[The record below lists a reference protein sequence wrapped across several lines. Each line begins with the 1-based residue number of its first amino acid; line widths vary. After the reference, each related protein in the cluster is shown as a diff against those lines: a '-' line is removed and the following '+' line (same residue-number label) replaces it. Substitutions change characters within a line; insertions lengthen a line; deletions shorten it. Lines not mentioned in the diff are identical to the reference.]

1 MNKMNFVNKEIEDY
15 YHVGTVFSLV
25 YNKISLNFCSVVKVS
40 FVFGGDNCNTSFLYV
55 GLMGVTMW

>member
-1 MNKMNFVNKEIEDY
+1 MNKMNFVNEEIEDY

-40 FVFGGDNCNTSFLYV
+40 FNIGFTAKR
-55 GLMGVTMW
+55 

>member
-40 FVFGGDNCNTSFLYV
+40 FVIGFTAKR
-55 GLMGVTMW
+55 